1 MRRLFLYRNILW
13 KYSTTQIK
21 KKKRASI
28 CTLTE
33 ITSKCGDGEIRT
45 RDTVSRIHTF
55 QACSFNHSDTSPL
68 TILLSNELSAFKP
81 HFLLCNWDTPTTSRT
96 DIKIV
101 AGGKCT
107 LLIPKTKSFY
117 HLFHFH
123 ASGAF
128 DQKLMVCEILILE
141 PCCCF
146 D

>member
-81 HFLLCNWDTPTTSRT
+81 HFLPSTRDSFNHSDTSPLIILLSNVLSAFKPHFLPSTRDSFNHSDTSPL
-96 DIKIV
+96 IIFIV
-101 AGGKCT
+101 K
-107 LLIPKTKSFY
+107 
-117 HLFHFH
+117 
-123 ASGAF
+123 
-128 DQKLMVCEILILE
+128 
-141 PCCCF
+141 
-146 D
+146 